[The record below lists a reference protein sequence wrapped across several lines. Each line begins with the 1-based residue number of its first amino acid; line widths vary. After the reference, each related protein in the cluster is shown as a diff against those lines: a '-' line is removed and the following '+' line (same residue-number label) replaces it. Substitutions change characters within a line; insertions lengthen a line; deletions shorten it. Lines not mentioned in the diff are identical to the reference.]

1 MLVLSA
7 VQRFARHRRTR
18 ARPPGRA
25 GARRLRPAA
34 RGRPSF
40 GSGPSEPRAQCNRRV
55 PSVRPVNALV
65 RWLLTMVVV
74 GFFVLAGG

>member
-1 MLVLSA
+1 MSSVLVP

-40 GSGPSEPRAQCNRRV
+40 GSL
-55 PSVRPVNALV
+55 SVRA
-65 RWLLTMVVV
+65 
-74 GFFVLAGG
+74 AGSMQPACPESPTE